1 MKSYQVADSRLI
13 FKSEVHSWS
22 EYVFLKIVY
31 LWLHWVSVSALGP
44 PLGVA
49 GGSYSLVAVHGLLT
63 ELASLVVEHGLQV
76 HRFSSCSTQA

>member
-1 MKSYQVADSRLI
+1 MADSQLI

-44 PLGVA
+44 PLAVA
-49 GGSYSLVAVHGLLT
+49 GGSYSLVAVHRLLT
-63 ELASLVVEHGLQV
+63 EVASLVVEHRLQV
-76 HRFSSCSTQA
+76 HRFSSCSTQG